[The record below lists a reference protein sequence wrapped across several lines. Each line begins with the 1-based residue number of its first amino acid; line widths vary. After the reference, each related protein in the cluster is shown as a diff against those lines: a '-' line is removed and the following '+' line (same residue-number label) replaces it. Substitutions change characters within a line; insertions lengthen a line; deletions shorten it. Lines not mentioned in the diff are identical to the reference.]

1 MDVSLYS
8 AVGQAGPALQQH
20 EAACERACQLIQQA
34 TTLTEVLDAAR
45 VAMPQEL
52 RTHSRAIQVLHNM
65 RREAEAVLSRML
77 AGQLDELRA
86 APSAED
92 GRQRMRQMHQTHWQH
107 LRAEFAAL
115 YGRTYALAQEIVAG
129 KSAPRA
135 LV

>member
-1 MDVSLYS
+1 MSLYPAAS
-8 AVGQAGPALQQH
+8 QAGLALQQH
-20 EAACERACQLIQQA
+20 EAACERARQLIEQA

-52 RTHSRAIQVLHNM
+52 RTHSRALQVL
-65 RREAEAVLSRML
+65 RDTKRDAEAVLSRIL

-129 KSAPRA
+129 KSAPPT
-135 LV
+135 LP